1 MSITLLLPLMKE
13 FGSFIA
19 FLIVILFTGQKL
31 INSLVSN
38 ITTEMRSGFN
48 SICDRLDSLIGNRE
62 INTTTI
68 IAAIE
73 AAKDVIVGH
82 ITKEKDN

>member
-1 MSITLLLPLMKE
+1 MSITLLLPILKE
-13 FGSFIA
+13 FGSFTA
-19 FLIVILFTGQKL
+19 FLIVILFVGQRL
-31 INSLVSN
+31 INCLVSN

-62 INTTTI
+62 MNTTTI

-82 ITKEKDN
+82 LMKEKDN